1 MKKFLSILLAL
12 IITMSAFMGLGFSV
26 SAEDADVLS
35 LTVNG
40 VTTDIPVGE
49 TFTYTYALTDMKSMC
64 MEASVTYDSDYL
76 AVTKVSEDDE
86 DAYDAFLE
94 ETFPKVSGTTVVNLD
109 LEDEILYNFTRNN
122 PYTFSGEEAVAIF
135 EFTVLA
141 AGESTI
147 ATEVIELG
155 GENRDYYI
163 DKTPA
168 GSVFVKDF
176 TYAEYVTYEAPE
188 EPTEIPT
195 DKPTEEPTEAPTDAP
210 AKPTKVENI
219 VVDPASSTAVLTWD
233 AVEGATKYWIYKEK
247 DGNYVAYTSS
257 TTNKATVGSLVGD
270 TTYQIKVI
278 AAFSDGTMQ
287 KLSDADVVEFTTKAP
302 VVVDGLT
309 ATPDV
314 TSVKL
319 SWNAVEGAQKYWI
332 YKAFEENGP
341 FYVYDS
347 TTELSYTVRR
357 LQAETTY
364 YFKVVPA
371 ILSNGLLALGEADA
385 AQKLEATTATGESI
399 TVEITSLTSTTA
411 TISWPKFENVVKY
424 WVIFSTTT
432 KSTSN
437 LDNWTTWAE
446 TTDTTYTFKWR
457 EPGKY
462 YFFSVVALYNDAET
476 GRQETVNYIADGAR
490 MPYSDSN
497 FITFTPVDED
507 TVTLTWPEDT
517 GATKV
522 WASYYDENGKETI
535 LKSTT
540 TNTVTLDIANYEN
553 YSFGLNA
560 LDSTGNVGYLTPAG
574 GEKYHN

>member
-1 MKKFLSILLAL
+1 M
-12 IITMSAFMGLGFSV
+12 
-26 SAEDADVLS
+26 
-35 LTVNG
+35 
-40 VTTDIPVGE
+40 
-49 TFTYTYALTDMKSMC
+49 
-64 MEASVTYDSDYL
+64 
-76 AVTKVSEDDE
+76 
-86 DAYDAFLE
+86 
-94 ETFPKVSGTTVVNLD
+94 
-109 LEDEILYNFTRNN
+109 
-122 PYTFSGEEAVAIF
+122 
-135 EFTVLA
+135 
-141 AGESTI
+141 
-147 ATEVIELG
+147 
-155 GENRDYYI
+155 
-163 DKTPA
+163 
-168 GSVFVKDF
+168 
-176 TYAEYVTYEAPE
+176 
-188 EPTEIPT
+188 
-195 DKPTEEPTEAPTDAP
+195 
-210 AKPTKVENI
+210 
-219 VVDPASSTAVLTWD
+219 
-233 AVEGATKYWIYKEK
+233 
-247 DGNYVAYTSS
+247 
-257 TTNKATVGSLVGD
+257 VGD

-302 VVVDGLT
+302 VVVDGLM

-341 FYVYDS
+341 FYVYDA
-347 TTELSYTVRR
+347 TTELNYTVKH
-357 LQAETTY
+357 LQPDTTY

-371 ILSNGLLALGEADA
+371 ILSNGLLSLGEADA

-432 KSTSN
+432 MSTTN

-476 GRQETVNYIADGAR
+476 GQQATVKYLADGAR
-490 MPYSDSN
+490 IPYSDSN

-535 LKSTT
+535 MKSTE
-540 TNTVTLDIANYEN
+540 TNSVTLNLANYEN